1 MRSLA
6 CSTEASETKASTGLN
21 SSSSTMRNENVRSCP
36 RLVPRRTSTGIM
48 RGVLPR
54 RPAMAVV
61 RSCSMV
67 PTGSPGTLIFQ
78 DW

>member
-1 MRSLA
+1 MRK
-6 CSTEASETKASTGLN
+6 EK
-21 SSSSTMRNENVRSCP
+21 VRCWP
-36 RLVPRRTSTGIM
+36 RLVPSLTSTGIM
-48 RGVLPR
+48 RGVLPS
-54 RPAMAVV
+54 RPAMAVA